1 MINKISN
8 PIEVNK
14 IKGNQTF
21 GLFEIYKKTFTNE
34 LSNIESLDKVNL
46 MTAENIHL
54 NSFMYEP
61 LLDMSDSHLKSLYLE
76 IKNLV

>member
-1 MINKISN
+1 MIDKINDSTK
-8 PIEVNK
+8 VNA
-14 IKGNQTF
+14 ITGNQTIK
-21 GLFEIYKKTFTNE
+21 LFEIYKSTFASEQT
-34 LSNIESLDKVNL
+34 NIESLDKVNL

-76 IKNLV
+76 IKSLV